1 MRVFQEIAAEAQQT
15 AMVAK
20 RDMARG
26 VPPQSGSR
34 AGIGAPAGGSSGVTM
49 SSGRSGYDYE
59 AAREQAAER
68 ERERDFQRD
77 VGLIERD
84 ATFAGQAPDRGS
96 ITDTPPTT
104 RPSGASEPSGQPG
117 AGTTTW
123 DRLRAQAFPQG
134 QPRQQS
140 SGPAPVSKSYGGQ
153 GPDDGGFGAKAD
165 ERSKEQR
172 EFDAMLEKERQGVP
186 ANEVWR

>member
-1 MRVFQEIAAEAQQT
+1 MI
-15 AMVAK
+15 AK
-20 RDMARG
+20 REGRTG
-26 VPPQSGSR
+26 IPPPSGSR
-34 AGIGAPAGGSSGVTM
+34 GGAMGSAGGPSGVTM

-68 ERERDFQRD
+68 DRERDFQRD
-77 VGLIERD
+77 VGAIERD

-96 ITDTPPTT
+96 ISGMPST
-104 RPSGASEPSGQPG
+104 RPAAESDAAAGSGTAGPG
-117 AGTTTW
+117 STTTW

-140 SGPAPVSKSYGGQ
+140 GSPATPVSDPYARSGPS
-153 GPDDGGFGAKAD
+153 DNGFGGKSD